1 MEIAGGYTKKILN
14 IDLTRRK
21 SVVTETSDEFA
32 LKYIGGRGWGAKIVL
47 DNLIKHPDLKPFDP
61 ENVVVIAPGPLS
73 GLYLPASGKTSF
85 ISISPATGIYG
96 DSSMGGLFGVEL
108 RLAGYDAL
116 TIRGRANSPSII
128 RIDDGDIEIAS
139 ASGYVGKTCSDT
151 ERDVKEDLGDIETRV
166 AVIGPAG
173 ENLVKFA
180 CVNTEWSRNAGRT
193 GMGALFGSKNVKAI
207 AVRGSQDIPVHDMDA
222 LSDASERAFSYL
234 KSHDL
239 FEFWQQQGLMSVI
252 DYMNNAGVM
261 PTHNFNDAHFDGAD
275 TINGETML
283 KYKIG
288 DTSCFC
294 CPMACG
300 NICLVKDG
308 KYAGTVT
315 EGPEYETAC
324 MFGSNVG
331 VSDFPAILRANMLCD
346 DLGIDTISTGN
357 LIAVLI
363 DGYEQGI
370 VKRSDLDGM
379 TLKWGD
385 PDSVLAMV
393 EKIAHRDG
401 IGDIVA
407 EGTHGLI
414 KRFPDLKRLISHAK
428 GLEMTA
434 YDARIGV
441 TMALGYGTSDI
452 GAHHTRAWP
461 LAKEIELGAD
471 WTLEERVDLVIYH
484 QTVRPLFD
492 CLGVCRLP
500 WIELGL
506 DEHIYAEMFAAATG
520 VPFTL
525 DDLFLRSNDIYD
537 LTRTINV
544 MLGVGRKDDYPS
556 DRVFDT
562 TIKTGPH
569 AGESLSREYYEE
581 ALAMYYKKRGW
592 DENGIPAGVAVTDDR
607 G

>member
-1 MEIAGGYTKKILN
+1 MEIKGGYTKKILN
-14 IDLTRRK
+14 IDLTRGK
-21 SVVTETSDEFA
+21 SVVTDVDDEFA
-32 LKYIGGRGWGAKIVL
+32 LKYLGGRGWGAKIVL
-47 DNLIKHPDLKPFDP
+47 DNLTKHPDLNPLGP
-61 ENVVVIAPGPLS
+61 ENIIVIAPGPLS

-85 ISISPATGIYG
+85 VSISPLTRIYG
-96 DSSMGGLFGVEL
+96 DSNMGGLFGVEL
-108 RLAGYDAL
+108 RQAGYDAL
-116 TIRGRANSPSII
+116 VIKGKADALSMIC
-128 RIDDGDIEIAS
+128 IDDEDIKIRSAS
-139 ASGYVGKTCSDT
+139 AYAGKTSSDT
-151 ERDVKEDLGDIETRV
+151 ERAVKEDMGDIETRV

-180 CVNTEWSRNAGRT
+180 CINTEWSRNAGRT
-193 GMGALFGSKNVKAI
+193 GMGAIFGSKNLKAVAI
-207 AVRGSQDIPVHDMDA
+207 RGSHDLPVHDMDA
-222 LSDASERAFSYL
+222 LVNAGDRAFDYL

-239 FEFWQQQGLMSVI
+239 FELWQQQGLMSVI
-252 DYMNNAGVM
+252 DYINAIGAM

-275 TINGETML
+275 TINGDTML

-288 DTSCFC
+288 DSSCFC
-294 CPMACG
+294 CPMSCG
-300 NICLVKDG
+300 NICLVKGG

-331 VSDFPAILRANMLCD
+331 VTDFEAVLRANMLCD

-370 VKRSDLDGM
+370 LNRDDLDGM

-385 PDSVLAMV
+385 GDSVLELI
-393 EKIAHRDG
+393 EKIAYRKG
-401 IGDIVA
+401 IGNIVA
-407 EGTHGLI
+407 DGTYGLI
-414 KRFPDLKRLISHAK
+414 KHFPDLENLISHTK
-428 GLEMTA
+428 GLAMTA

-452 GAHHTRAWP
+452 GAHHSRAWP
-461 LAKEIELGAD
+461 LAKEIELGSN

-506 DEHIYAEMFAAATG
+506 DEHIYTELFAAATG
-520 VPFTL
+520 VPLTL
-525 DDLFLRSNDIYD
+525 EDMFERSSHLYD

-544 MLGVGRKDDYPS
+544 KLGVKREADYPS
-556 DRVFDT
+556 ERAFT
-562 TIKTGPH
+562 TPIKTGPH
-569 AGESLSREYYEE
+569 AGELLDREYFES
-581 ALAMYYKKRGW
+581 ALTMYYEKRGW
-592 DENGIPAGVAVTDDR
+592 DENGVPTAFTA
-607 G
+607 

>member
-1 MEIAGGYTKKILN
+1 A
-14 IDLTRRK
+14 
-21 SVVTETSDEFA
+21 
-32 LKYIGGRGWGAKIVL
+32 
-47 DNLIKHPDLKPFDP
+47 
-61 ENVVVIAPGPLS
+61 
-73 GLYLPASGKTSF
+73 
-85 ISISPATGIYG
+85 
-96 DSSMGGLFGVEL
+96 
-108 RLAGYDAL
+108 DAL
-116 TIRGRANSPSII
+116 SMIC
-128 RIDDGDIEIAS
+128 IDDGDIDIKSAS
-139 ASGYVGKTCSDT
+139 AYAGKTSSDT
-151 ERDVKEDLGDIETRV
+151 ERAVKEDLGDIETRV

-180 CVNTEWSRNAGRT
+180 CINTEWSRNAGRT
-193 GMGALFGSKNVKAI
+193 GMGAIFGSKNLKAV
-207 AVRGSQDIPVHDMDA
+207 AVRGSHDLPVHDMDA
-222 LSDASERAFSYL
+222 LINAGDRAFDYL

-239 FEFWQQQGLMSVI
+239 FELWQQQGLMSVI
-252 DYMNNAGVM
+252 DYINTAGAM

-275 TINGETML
+275 TINGDTML

-288 DTSCFC
+288 DTACFC
-294 CPMACG
+294 CPMSCG
-300 NICLVKDG
+300 NICLVKEG

-331 VSDFPAILRANMLCD
+331 VTDFTAILRANMLCD

-370 VKRSDLDGM
+370 LNRDDLDGM

-385 PDSVLAMV
+385 GDSVHELI
-393 EKIAHRDG
+393 EKIAYRKG
-401 IGDIVA
+401 IGNIVA
-407 EGTHGLI
+407 DGTYGLI
-414 KRFPDLKRLISHAK
+414 KHFPDLKNLISHTK

-461 LAKEIELGAD
+461 LAKEIELGSN
-471 WTLEERVDLVIYH
+471 WTLDERVDLVIYH

-506 DEHIYAEMFAAATG
+506 DEHIYAELFAAATG
-520 VPFTL
+520 VPLTL
-525 DDLFLRSNDIYD
+525 EDMFERSSHIYD

-544 MLGVGRKDDYPS
+544 KLGVGRKDDYPS
-556 DRVFDT
+556 ERAFT
-562 TIKTGPH
+562 TPIKTGPH
-569 AGESLSREYYEE
+569 AGELLDREYFES
-581 ALAMYYKKRGW
+581 ALTLYYKKRGW
-592 DENGIPAGVAVTDDR
+592 DENGVPTTFTA
-607 G
+607 

>member
-1 MEIAGGYTKKILN
+1 MEIKGGYTKKILN
-14 IDLTRRK
+14 IDLTKGK
-21 SVVTETSDEFA
+21 SVVTDVDDEFA

-47 DNLIKHPDLKPFDP
+47 DNLMKHPDLNPLGP
-61 ENVVVIAPGPLS
+61 ENVIVIAPGPLS

-85 ISISPATGIYG
+85 ISISPLTGIYG
-96 DSSMGGLFGVEL
+96 DSNMGGLFGVEL
-108 RLAGYDAL
+108 RQAGYDAL
-116 TIRGRANSPSII
+116 VIKGKADALSVIC
-128 RIDDGDIEIAS
+128 IDDGDIKIRSAS
-139 ASGYVGKTCSDT
+139 AYAGKTSSDT
-151 ERDVKEDLGDIETRV
+151 ERAVKEDMGDIETRV

-180 CVNTEWSRNAGRT
+180 CINTEWSRNAGRT
-193 GMGALFGSKNVKAI
+193 GMGAIFGSKNLKAVAI
-207 AVRGSQDIPVHDMDA
+207 RGSHDLPVHDMDA
-222 LSDASERAFSYL
+222 LVNAADRAFDYL

-239 FEFWQQQGLMSVI
+239 FELWQQQGLMSVI
-252 DYMNNAGVM
+252 DYINTAGAM

-275 TINGETML
+275 TINGDTML

-288 DTSCFC
+288 DTACFC
-294 CPMACG
+294 CPMSCG
-300 NICLVKDG
+300 NICLVKEG

-331 VSDFPAILRANMLCD
+331 VTDFEAILRANMLCD

-370 VKRSDLDGM
+370 LNRDDLDGM

-385 PDSVLAMV
+385 GDSVHELI
-393 EKIAHRDG
+393 EKIAYRKG
-401 IGDIVA
+401 IGNIVA
-407 EGTHGLI
+407 DGTYGLI
-414 KRFPDLKRLISHAK
+414 KHFPALEKIISHTK

-452 GAHHTRAWP
+452 GAHHARAWP
-461 LAKEIELGAD
+461 LAKEIELGSN

-506 DEHIYAEMFAAATG
+506 DEHIYTELFAAATG
-520 VPFTL
+520 VSLTL
-525 DDLFLRSNDIYD
+525 EDMFERSSHLYD

-544 MLGVGRKDDYPS
+544 KLGVKREDDYPS
-556 DRVFDT
+556 ERAFT
-562 TIKTGPH
+562 TPIKTGPH
-569 AGESLSREYYEE
+569 AGEVLDREYFES
-581 ALAMYYKKRGW
+581 ALTMYYEKRGW
-592 DENGIPAGVAVTDDR
+592 DENGVPTAFTA
-607 G
+607 